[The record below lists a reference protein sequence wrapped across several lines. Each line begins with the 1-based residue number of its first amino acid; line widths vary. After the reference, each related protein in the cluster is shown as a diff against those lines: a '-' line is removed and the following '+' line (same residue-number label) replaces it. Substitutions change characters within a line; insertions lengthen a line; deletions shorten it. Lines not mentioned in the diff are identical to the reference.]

1 MEAVSI
7 HVTEDWCLLR
17 EEWTIHKSR
26 RGGKGIEAGLS
37 TRCSKRHVMLR
48 EKGKVLKE
56 KGRREKRGKEKK
68 KTGSTLA
75 HFVMT
80 IRSTNMMMR
89 TTMTV
94 RLQFS
99 LAFLEKRSKRPRARL
114 NWAS

>member
-1 MEAVSI
+1 MEVGSI
-7 HVTEDWCLLR
+7 DVTEDWCLLR
-17 EEWTIHKSR
+17 EEWPIHKSR
-26 RGGKGIEAGLS
+26 RGSQGIEAGLS

-56 KGRREKRGKEKK
+56 KERRKKRRKGKE

-75 HFVMT
+75 HFVIT
-80 IRSTNMMMR
+80 IKSTNMMMR
-89 TTMTV
+89 TTITV